1 MPNIGQDMQLEIY
14 GGAAAAAGK
23 PVLPV
28 AFEDWEAKAKATL
41 PEEVYWYIAGAA
53 GGGDTMR
60 ANREAFQ
67 RHYIRP
73 CMARDVSG
81 RDIGIT
87 LFGARY
93 PAPFLLAP
101 IGVQG
106 IMHTDG
112 ELATARGAASTGVPF
127 ILSNVSSFTIEQVA
141 AAASSS
147 AAAAVPAGDAPRW
160 FQLYPGKNR
169 EIIKSALARAESAGY
184 SAIVVT
190 LDTAMLGWRE
200 ADLRTGYLPFIQAKG
215 CANYFSDPTFR
226 ALLPKPPEEDPRSAV
241 LLMLS
246 LFTNPRFT
254 WDDVEW
260 LKQATKLPLLVKGIL
275 TSDDAKT
282 AIDRGV
288 DGIIVSNHGGRQV
301 DGAIATLDALP
312 EVCDAV
318 KDRVPVLL
326 DSGVRRGPDVLKAIA
341 LGATAVLIGRPFA
354 YALASDGEAGVR
366 HVIRTLMADVDIT
379 LALSG
384 RTSVEDLDESFLT
397 DAASR

>member
-14 GGAAAAAGK
+14 GGAAAAAGG

-28 AFEDWEAKAKATL
+28 AFEDWEARARATL
-41 PEEVYWYIAGAA
+41 PDEAYWYIAGAA
-53 GGGDTMR
+53 GAGDTMR
-60 ANREAFQ
+60 DNREAFQ
-67 RHYIRP
+67 RHHIRP
-73 CMARDVSG
+73 RMARDVSG
-81 RDIGIT
+81 RDIGIS

-106 IMHTDG
+106 IMHAEG
-112 ELATARGAASTGVPF
+112 ELATARAAASTGVPF

-147 AAAAVPAGDAPRW
+147 GAATVAAGDGPRW
-160 FQLYPGKNR
+160 FQLYPGKNQ
-169 EIIKSALARAESAGY
+169 EIIKSALTRAESAGY

-200 ADLRTGYLPFIQAKG
+200 PDLRTGYLPFLQAKG
-215 CANYFSDPTFR
+215 VANYFSDPAFR
-226 ALLPKPPEEDPRSAV
+226 ALLPKTPEEDPRSAV

-260 LKQATKLPLLVKGIL
+260 LKQTTKLPLLLKGIL
-275 TSDDAKT
+275 TGRDAST

-301 DGAIATLDALP
+301 DGAIASLDALP

-341 LGATAVLIGRPFA
+341 LGATAVLIGRPFV

-384 RTSVEDLDESFLT
+384 RTSVEDLDQSFLGGE
-397 DAASR
+397 

>member
-14 GGAAAAAGK
+14 GGAAAAAGR
-23 PVLPV
+23 PALPV
-28 AFEDWEAKAKATL
+28 AFEEWEARAKATL
-41 PEEVYWYIAGAA
+41 ADEAYWYIAGGA

-60 ANREAFQ
+60 SNREAFH
-67 RHYIRP
+67 RRFIRP
-73 CMARDVSG
+73 RMARDVSG

-106 IMHTDG
+106 IMHAEG
-112 ELATARGAASTGVPF
+112 ELATARAAASVGVPF

-200 ADLRTGYLPFIQAKG
+200 PDLRTGYLPFLQAKG

-246 LFTNPRFT
+246 LFTNPRLT

-260 LKQATKLPLLVKGIL
+260 LKQTTKLPLLLKGIL
-275 TSDDAKT
+275 TADDAKT

-341 LGATAVLIGRPFA
+341 LGATAVLIGRSFA

-384 RTSVEDLDESFLT
+384 RTSVEDLDDSFIDVRST
-397 DAASR
+397 

>member
-28 AFEDWEAKAKATL
+28 AFEEWEARAKSTL
-41 PEEVYWYIAGAA
+41 PDEAYWYIAGGA

-60 ANREAFQ
+60 SNREAFH
-67 RHYIRP
+67 RRFIRP
-73 CMARDVSG
+73 RMARDVSG

-106 IMHTDG
+106 IMHADG
-112 ELATARGAASTGVPF
+112 ELATARAAASVGVPF

-141 AAASSS
+141 AAASSA

-169 EIIKSALARAESAGY
+169 EIIKSALARAEAAGY
-184 SAIVVT
+184 TAIVVT

-200 ADLRTGYLPFIQAKG
+200 PDLRTGYLPFLQAKG

-241 LLMLS
+241 LLLS
-246 LFTNPRFT
+246 
-254 WDDVEW
+254 
-260 LKQATKLPLLVKGIL
+260 Q
-275 TSDDAKT
+275 
-282 AIDRGV
+282 
-288 DGIIVSNHGGRQV
+288 GRQHV
-301 DGAIATLDALP
+301 LNPQSRPRYRRACSSALP
-312 EVCDAV
+312 TGYTSRDFVPAAPCDRTPPRLRRT
-318 KDRVPVLL
+318 DRLRAA
-326 DSGVRRGPDVLKAIA
+326 RRRECRRRR
-341 LGATAVLIGRPFA
+341 RP
-354 YALASDGEAGVR
+354 R
-366 HVIRTLMADVDIT
+366 N
-379 LALSG
+379 
-384 RTSVEDLDESFLT
+384 
-397 DAASR
+397 

>member
-14 GGAAAAAGK
+14 GGAATGAAGTA
-23 PVLPV
+23 LPV
-28 AFEDWEAKAKATL
+28 AFEDWEARARSVL
-41 PEEVYWYIAGAA
+41 PENRYWYVAGGAGA
-53 GGGDTMR
+53 GDTMR

-67 RHYIRP
+67 RHRIRP
-73 CMARDVSG
+73 RMARDVSG
-81 RDIGIT
+81 RDIGVS

-101 IGVQG
+101 VGVQG
-106 IMHTDG
+106 ILHAEG
-112 ELATARGAASTGVPF
+112 EVATARAAASTGVPF
-127 ILSNVSSFTIEQVA
+127 ILSNVSSFTLEQVA

-147 AAAAVPAGDAPRW
+147 AAATIPAGDGPRW
-160 FQLYPGKNR
+160 FQLYPGKNQ
-169 EIIKSALARAESAGY
+169 EIIKSTLSRAEAAGY

-200 ADLRTGYLPFIQAKG
+200 ADLRTGYLPFLEAKG
-215 CANYFSDPTFR
+215 LANYFSDPAFR
-226 ALLPKPPEEDPRSAV
+226 ALLPKAPEEDPRSAV
-241 LLMLS
+241 MLVLS

-260 LKQATKLPLLVKGIL
+260 LKHTTRLPLLLKGIL
-275 TSDDAKT
+275 TGSDAAT

-301 DGAIATLDALP
+301 DGAIASLDALP
-312 EVCDAV
+312 EVCEAV

-326 DSGVRRGPDVLKAIA
+326 DSGVRRGADVLKAIA

-354 YALASDGEAGVR
+354 YALASAGEPGVR
-366 HVIRTLMADVDIT
+366 HVIRTLMADVDVT

-384 RTSVEDLDESFLT
+384 RTSVEDLDRSFLEK
-397 DAASR
+397 D

>member
-1 MPNIGQDMQLEIY
+1 MQLEIY

-28 AFEDWEAKAKATL
+28 AFEDWEARAKAAL
-41 PEEVYWYIAGAA
+41 PDEVYWYIAGAA

-60 ANREAFQ
+60 ANREAFR

-73 CMARDVSG
+73 LMARDVSG
-81 RDIGIT
+81 RDIGIS

-106 IMHTDG
+106 IMHADG

-200 ADLRTGYLPFIQAKG
+200 ADLRTGYLPFIQAQG

-260 LKQATKLPLLVKGIL
+260 LKQTTKLPLLLKGIL
-275 TSDDAKT
+275 TGDDAKT

-384 RTSVEDLDESFLT
+384 RTSVEDLDDSFIAVKST
-397 DAASR
+397 